1 MENSI
6 NFIEFHVSDIEKS
19 KVFFSGL
26 FKWGYV
32 DYGPQYADI
41 LGAGVNGGLALMDK
55 EAIKTGSSPLVV
67 FFKNDLEA
75 AQAKVVELGGTITKE
90 IFSFPGGR
98 RFEFTDLDGNAL
110 AIWSD
115 K

>member
-6 NFIEFHVSDIEKS
+6 NFIEFHVSDIERS

-26 FKWGYV
+26 FGWDYV
-32 DYGPQYADI
+32 DYGEQYADI
-41 LGAGVNGGLALMDK
+41 TGAGVNGGLALMPKKDI
-55 EAIKTGSSPLVV
+55 ATGSSPLVV
-67 FFKNDLEA
+67 FFKSDLEA
-75 AQAKVVELGGTITKE
+75 AQAKVQELGGTVTKN

-98 RFEFTDLDGNAL
+98 RFEFTDLDGNAM

>member
-19 KVFFSGL
+19 KAFFHGL
-26 FKWGYV
+26 FGWAYV
-32 DYGPQYADI
+32 DYGAQYADI
-41 LGAGVNGGLALMDK
+41 TGAGVSGGLALMPK
-55 EAIKTGSSPLVV
+55 EQIICGKSPLVV
-67 FFKNDLEA
+67 FYKSDLEA
-75 AQAKVVELGGTITKE
+75 AQGKVVALGGTITKE